1 MAASN
6 PRWCSVEAVV
16 EFCQWLPAHAAIW
29 GVVKQNTL
37 VTLHRHRVAAKHEVE
52 LNQHGGCQI
61 QISCDQHTSAA
72 LMKESNMSTE
82 MKKSPDESN
91 MSTGRE
97 QP

>member
-52 LNQHGGCQI
+52 LNQHGSCQI
-61 QISCDQHTSAA
+61 QIPCDQHTSAA